1 MIDTVDVGLRWQR
14 REDPDTLVLLLLGLL
29 SNSIHCLSVALV
41 LVLVHH
47 LSEVLMEL
55 LLLLLVIVVVV
66 VVLVTMMVMGT
77 DHSGGVL
84 SLSDFATDQAH
95 FD

>member
-55 LLLLLVIVVVV
+55 LLLLVIVVV

-77 DHSGGVL
+77 DHRGGVL
-84 SLSDFATDQAH
+84 SLTDFATDQAH

>member
-66 VVLVTMMVMGT
+66 VLVTMMVMGT
-77 DHSGGVL
+77 DHCGGVL

>member
-55 LLLLLVIVVVV
+55 LLLLVIVVVV

-77 DHSGGVL
+77 DHRGVL